1 MKWYA
6 ISGSWRITNDEVKR
20 DVERTVEKIILA
32 GDGIITGGALCVDY
46 FATNAVLRK
55 GDPRRQL
62 KLYLPIKLENF
73 CKYFFKRAERGV
85 ITREQAEMV
94 TSQWREVA
102 RICKDCISDDW
113 GYNEANIESYYERNI
128 KIVEDCDILYAFQIN
143 DSKGTQD
150 AIDKAKE
157 LGKEIHVKK
166 YYIGAN

>member
-32 GDGIITGGALCVDY
+32 GDGIITGGALGIDY
-46 FATNAVLRK
+46 FATNVVLKK
-55 GDPRRQL
+55 GDSRRQL
-62 KLYLPIKLENF
+62 KLYLPIKLENL
-73 CKYFFKRAERGV
+73 CKHFFKRAEEGV

-94 TSQWREVA
+94 TSQWREVE
-102 RICKDCISDDW
+102 RICGDCISDEW
-113 GYNEANIESYYERNI
+113 GYTEANIESYYGRNTR
-128 KIVEDCDILYAFQIN
+128 IVEDCDVLYAFHVN

-157 LGKEIHVKK
+157 LGKEARVKK
-166 YYIGAN
+166 YYVEVN